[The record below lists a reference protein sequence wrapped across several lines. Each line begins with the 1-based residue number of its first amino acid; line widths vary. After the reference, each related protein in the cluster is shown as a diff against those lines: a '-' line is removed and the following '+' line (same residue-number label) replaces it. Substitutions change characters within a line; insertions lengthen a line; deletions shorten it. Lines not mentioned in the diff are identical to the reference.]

1 MTKRDAT
8 ELFSEWALR
17 DRDLGM
23 ESGHAASVGEM
34 LSMALSRMEGTFS
47 AIDVGC
53 GNGWVCRA
61 LEDNEDCEVAIG
73 VDGSE
78 EMIRKARKRGDGE
91 FHHAMLPGWA
101 PSRRFDLVHSM
112 EFLYYL
118 DDPLAMLAEIQEHWM
133 EPGGVLVAGVDHYLE
148 NEDSLD
154 WPVGLSVHMTTL
166 SEEEWRQGMIEAG
179 FVDVETRRVGVKEG
193 FAGTLAMFGRK
204 PATPQPPL

>member
-23 ESGHAASVGEM
+23 ESGHATSVGEM
-34 LSMALSRMEGTFS
+34 LSMALSRMEGAFS

-91 FHHAMLPGWA
+91 FHHARLPGWA
-101 PSRRFDLVHSM
+101 PSQRFDLVHSM

-193 FAGTLAMFGRK
+193 FVGTLAMFGRK

>member
-23 ESGHAASVGEM
+23 ESGHATSVGEM

-91 FHHAMLPGWA
+91 FHHARLPGWA
-101 PSRRFDLVHSM
+101 PSQRFDLVHSM

-193 FAGTLAMFGRK
+193 FVGTLAMFGRK

>member
-34 LSMALSRMEGTFS
+34 LSMALSRMEGPFS

-78 EMIRKARKRGDGE
+78 EMIRKARERGDGE
-91 FHHAMLPGWA
+91 FHHARLPGWT

-118 DDPLAMLAEIQEHWM
+118 VDPVAMLAEIQENWM
-133 EPGGVLVAGVDHYLE
+133 EPGGILVAGVDHYLE

-154 WPVGLSVHMTTL
+154 WPGSLNVHMSTL
-166 SEEEWRQGMIEAG
+166 SQEEWRQGMTDAG
-179 FVDVETRRVGVKEG
+179 FIDVETSRVGLRDG
-193 FAGTLAMFGRK
+193 FVGTLALFGRK
-204 PATPQPPL
+204 PVA

>member
-1 MTKRDAT
+1 MTERDAT

-34 LSMALSRMEGTFS
+34 LSMALPKMEGGFS
-47 AIDVGC
+47 AVDVGC

-61 LEDNEDCEVAIG
+61 LEENENCEAAVG

-78 EMIRKARKRGDGE
+78 EMIRKARERGDGE
-91 FHHAMLPGWA
+91 FHHVRLPGWS
-101 PSRRFDLVHSM
+101 PPRRFDLVHSM

-118 DDPLAMLAEIQEHWM
+118 KDPLAMLAEIQEHWM

-166 SEEEWRQGMIEAG
+166 SEEEWRQGMIDAG
-179 FVDVETRRVGVKEG
+179 FVDVETRRVGLKEG
-193 FAGTLAMFGRK
+193 FVGTLAMFGRK
-204 PATPQPPL
+204 PTTR

>member
-34 LSMALSRMEGTFS
+34 LSMALSRMEGPFS

-78 EMIRKARKRGDGE
+78 
-91 FHHAMLPGWA
+91 
-101 PSRRFDLVHSM
+101 
-112 EFLYYL
+112 
-118 DDPLAMLAEIQEHWM
+118 DP
-133 EPGGVLVAGVDHYLE
+133 
-148 NEDSLD
+148 
-154 WPVGLSVHMTTL
+154 
-166 SEEEWRQGMIEAG
+166 
-179 FVDVETRRVGVKEG
+179 
-193 FAGTLAMFGRK
+193 TLAK
-204 PATPQPPL
+204 LW

>member
-1 MTKRDAT
+1 MTERDAT

-34 LSMALSRMEGTFS
+34 LSMALPKMGGGFS
-47 AIDVGC
+47 AVDVGC

-61 LEDNEDCEVAIG
+61 LEENEDCEAAVG

-78 EMIRKARKRGDGE
+78 EMIRKARSRGDGE
-91 FHHAMLPGWA
+91 FHHIRLPGWK
-101 PSRRFDLVHSM
+101 PPRKYDLVHSM

-118 DDPLAMLAEIQEHWM
+118 DDPISMLSEVHDLWVA
-133 EPGGVLVAGVDHYLE
+133 PGGTLVAGVDHYLE

-154 WPVGLSVHMTTL
+154 WPMGLSVHMTTL
-166 SEEEWRQGMIEAG
+166 SEAQWKQGMVDAG
-179 FVDVETRRVGVKEG
+179 FENVEMHRVGLKDG
-193 FAGTLAMFGRK
+193 FVGTLAMIGTK
-204 PATPQPPL
+204 PQL

>member
-8 ELFSEWALR
+8 ELFSDWALR

-23 ESGHAASVGEM
+23 ESGHAVSVGEM
-34 LSMALSRMEGTFS
+34 LSMALSRIEGPFS

-53 GNGWVCRA
+53 GNGWVCRV

-78 EMIRKARKRGDGE
+78 EMIRKARERGDGE
-91 FHHAMLPGWA
+91 FHHARLPGWS
-101 PSRRFDLVHSM
+101 PPRRFDLLHSM

-118 DDPLAMLAEIQEHWM
+118 EDPLAMLAEFQENWM
-133 EPGGVLVAGVDHYLE
+133 EAGGVLVAGVDHYFE

-154 WPVGLSVHMTTL
+154 WPVELGVHMTTL
-166 SEEEWRQGMIEAG
+166 SQEEWRQGMIEAG
-179 FVDVETRRVGVKEG
+179 FLDVEIRRVGVKEG
-193 FAGTLAMFGRK
+193 FVGTLAMFGRK
-204 PATPQPPL
+204 PDA

>member
-1 MTKRDAT
+1 MTDRDAT
-8 ELFSEWALR
+8 EVFSEWALR

-34 LSMALSRMEGTFS
+34 LSMALSRIDGPFS

-61 LEDNEDCEVAIG
+61 LDENEDCSSAVG

-78 EMIRKARKRGDGE
+78 EMIRKAISRGGGE
-91 FHHAMLPGWA
+91 FHHIRLPGWS
-101 PSRRFDLVHSM
+101 PPRKYGLVHSM

-118 DDPLAMLAEIQEHWM
+118 RDPVSMLSEIHDHWV

-154 WPVGLSVHMTTL
+154 WPMGLSVHMTTL
-166 SEEEWRQGMIEAG
+166 SEAQWKQGMVDAG
-179 FVDVETRRVGVKEG
+179 FENVEMHRVGLKDG
-193 FAGTLAMFGRK
+193 FVGTLAMIGTK
-204 PATPQPPL
+204 PSP

>member
-23 ESGHAASVGEM
+23 ESGHATSVGEM

-91 FHHAMLPGWA
+91 FHHARLPGWA
-101 PSRRFDLVHSM
+101 PSQRFDLVHSM

>member
-91 FHHAMLPGWA
+91 FHHARLPGWA
-101 PSRRFDLVHSM
+101 PSQRFDLVHSM

-193 FAGTLAMFGRK
+193 FVGTLAMFGRK